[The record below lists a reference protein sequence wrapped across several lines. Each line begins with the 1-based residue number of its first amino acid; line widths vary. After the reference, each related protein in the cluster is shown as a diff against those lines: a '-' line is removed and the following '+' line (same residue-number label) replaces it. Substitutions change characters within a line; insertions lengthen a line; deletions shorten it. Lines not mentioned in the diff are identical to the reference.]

1 MDPVIGGLIA
11 VVVIVLSI
19 LGLLY
24 LQSRKSQGVQK
35 LTMSCSKYRS
45 TLNRIVPLFYVVPSS
60 FDSPAGRPTAAPAA
74 ARGQAGPGPRR
85 AQAARVRQRNRG
97 QVAQHESDAESDED
111 GNDPMDRIELPDGK
125 VGAKKMAKLQAKADR
140 KAKLEAEQ
148 QEREERK
155 LRQQS
160 QDEERLK
167 EREKEA
173 EAEKKQEE
181 EERKARE
188 EQERKDHEEYL
199 KMKAAFSVEE
209 EGFEEGEGESETNLL
224 QEFVKHIKDKK
235 VVVLED
241 LASLFRLK
249 TQNVIDRIQDLQND
263 GILTGVIDDRGKF
276 IYISLEELES
286 VAKFVKQRGR
296 VSIADLAESSN
307 KLINLNPTSR
317 SEVCS

>member
-24 LQSRKSQGVQK
+24 LQSRKSQG
-35 LTMSCSKYRS
+35 
-45 TLNRIVPLFYVVPSS
+45 
-60 FDSPAGRPTAAPAA
+60 AGRPTAAPAA